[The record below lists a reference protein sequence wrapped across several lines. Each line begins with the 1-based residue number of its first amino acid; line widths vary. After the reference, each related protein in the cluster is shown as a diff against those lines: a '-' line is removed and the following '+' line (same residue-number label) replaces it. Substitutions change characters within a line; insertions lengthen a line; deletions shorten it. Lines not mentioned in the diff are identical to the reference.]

1 MNLTQT
7 MYKYERGD
15 GVDENK
21 NTTKQNE
28 EDAYT
33 HLAAD
38 MMRGAVV
45 ITSRKRGADNVSI
58 ALFSSERSKKC

>member
-1 MNLTQT
+1 
-7 MYKYERGD
+7 MYRYERGD

-33 HLAAD
+33 HLAAE
-38 MMRGAVV
+38 MRGAVM

>member
-45 ITSRKRGADNVSI
+45 IASRKRGVDVDNVSI
-58 ALFSSERSKKC
+58 ALFSL